1 MLLEAGLCADPL
13 GFKRSPH
20 LYSRSKR
27 GAMGREGGEGKEK
40 WREREVKR
48 KMEKREG
55 KASINKGIGA
65 SGSPSTGTT
74 LRSLT
79 KWRIC
84 AVLGIRRL

>member
-1 MLLEAGLCADPL
+1 MEAGLCADPL

-48 KMEKREG
+48 KMEKRER
-55 KASINKGIGA
+55 KKSIREDL
-65 SGSPSTGTT
+65 PP
-74 LRSLT
+74 LT
-79 KWRIC
+79 R
-84 AVLGIRRL
+84 G